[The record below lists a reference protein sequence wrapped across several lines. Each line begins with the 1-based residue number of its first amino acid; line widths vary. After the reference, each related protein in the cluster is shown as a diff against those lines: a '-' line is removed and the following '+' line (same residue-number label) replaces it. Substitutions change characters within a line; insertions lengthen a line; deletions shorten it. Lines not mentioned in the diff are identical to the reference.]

1 MSAKKGNHHI
11 IRRVIRLGRTLSGHD
26 SDCNS
31 TDWNTY
37 QTCLVTVIWRRKT
50 RVEKPELHRHKEASK
65 QPCRSCCS
73 VSKHEEVA
81 KQHSI
86 CRSRKE
92 VAEHTFWI
100 VEVVAVCILSQH
112 YAL

>member
-1 MSAKKGNHHI
+1 MRGKKEA
-11 IRRVIRLGRTLSGHD
+11 T
-26 SDCNS
+26 
-31 TDWNTY
+31 
-37 QTCLVTVIWRRKT
+37 RKT

-92 VAEHTFWI
+92 VAEHMFWI
-100 VEVVAVCILSQH
+100 EDVVAVCILSQH
-112 YAL
+112 YASGHYATRRIAATAEKLHAKEKITRQLRVLYS